1 MVSDGLRLRR
11 LLRAPPVVAVR
22 SVLPESVVEFIRRK
36 LFSMPKDEA
45 ARVVSGLFDDRVP
58 FVLAGGWG
66 VDALTG
72 EFKRQHSDLDVIVAP
87 GALGALVSTLVVL
100 GYVLTEESVEGGWW
114 APDTSVFRNGRGRRI
129 EALLLTAE
137 QLAPLARRAEA
148 MLGHRVDVTP
158 VTGSVGGVEV
168 SCLSPAL
175 QLAAHDGFELN
186 HHQQRDFRLL
196 DALARE

>member
-1 MVSDGLRLRR
+1 VRDVRNVSLMGCDFADCFARL
-11 LLRAPPVVAVR
+11 
-22 SVLPESVVEFIRRK
+22 
-36 LFSMPKDEA
+36 
-45 ARVVSGLFDDRVP
+45 P

-66 VDALTG
+66 VDALMG

-87 GALGALVSTLVVL
+87 GALGALISTLVVL

-137 QLAPLARRAEA
+137 QLAPLVRRAEA
-148 MLGHRVDVTP
+148 MLGHSVDVTP
-158 VTGSVGGVEV
+158 VTGSVGVVEG

-186 HHQQRDFRLL
+186 HHQQRDLRLL
-196 DALARE
+196 RPARLPRPGLQVECHLRGGAAEPAAHSLARARG

>member
-1 MVSDGLRLRR
+1 MVSDGSRLRR
-11 LLRAPPVVAVR
+11 LLRAPPLVAVR
-22 SVLPESVVEFIRRK
+22 SLLPEFVVEFIRRK
-36 LFSMPKDEA
+36 LFSMPTDEA

-66 VDALTG
+66 VDALMG

-87 GALGALVSTLVVL
+87 GAMGALVSTLVAL

-129 EALLLTAE
+129 EALVLTAE
-137 QLAPLARRAEA
+137 QLAALVRRAET
-148 MLGHRVDVTP
+148 MLGHSVDVTS
-158 VTGSVGGVEV
+158 VTGRVGGVEV
-168 SCLSPAL
+168 PCLSPAL

-186 HHQQRDFRLL
+186 HHQRRDFRLL
-196 DALARE
+196 DALERE